1 MSVLNPAG
9 TAAPEFTKS
18 QTKDSRFGNV
28 SKIWTKQCLT
38 YDQVMEDIENSA
50 RSREDIECVLGDMVT
65 EARNGKL
72 VFVYKDGREFVPTDH
87 ALSQYATYLGVSTFF
102 VCEMRK
108 NKKLDATTTIYRDHQ
123 DAVVLND
130 VLNNQRRRRAD
141 DVQRKFRTYSDGT
154 MRAFLSDSYTYID
167 NRWYLEALK
176 TIIPDGLVSHWRG
189 DEDHFN
195 ANILIPDTIMD
206 KPDGDSDYGG
216 MVTAKNNEIGA
227 GRNEQLPSIFRAICM
242 NGCIWGQTKGE
253 AISKVHRGKIDYTAF
268 AKNMY
273 DNITKQIP
281 LFTVRI
287 EQFLSTMNLEVKDCN
302 MAQVIAQAAVEHK
315 FTVEEAGETIKLYN
329 QFEGS
334 HRNLFG
340 LINGIT
346 RAAQV
351 TDPYKLDTVAGK
363 MVMMSKDNWSGF
375 LRKAR
380 EIKDEQLQSIFGIN
394 A

>member
-1 MSVLNPAG
+1 MSVLVPQG
-9 TAAPEFTKS
+9 VAPEFTKS
-18 QTKDSRFGNV
+18 QDKDTKFSNV
-28 SKIWTKQCLT
+28 SSIWTSQCLT
-38 YDQVMEDIENSA
+38 YDQVMQDIESA
-50 RSREDIECVLGDMVT
+50 MRSREDIECPLSDMKTSVS
-65 EARNGKL
+65 NGKL

-87 ALSQYATYLGVSTFF
+87 ALSQYATYLGTSTFF

-108 NKKLDATTTIYRDHQ
+108 NRKLDASTMIIRDAQ
-123 DAVVLND
+123 DAD
-130 VLNNQRRRRAD
+130 VLNQVLNNSRRRRTET
-141 DVQRKFRTYSDGT
+141 VERKFRTYNDGT

-176 TIIPDGLVSHWRG
+176 EIIPDGLVSHWRG

-195 ANILIPDTIMD
+195 ANILIPDTIMN

-216 MVTAKNNEIGA
+216 MVSAKNNEIGA
-227 GRNEQLPSIFRAICM
+227 GRNEQMPSIFRAICM

-253 AISKVHRGKIDYTAF
+253 KQSKVHRGKIDYTAF
-268 AKNMY
+268 AKDMY

-315 FTVEEAGETIKLYN
+315 FTTEEAGETIKLYN
-329 QFEGS
+329 QFESS

-351 TDPYKLDTVAGK
+351 TDPYKLDTVGGK
-363 MVMMSKDNWSGF
+363 LVMMSKDNWSGF

-380 EIKDEQLQSIFGIN
+380 EIKDEQLQEIFGIV